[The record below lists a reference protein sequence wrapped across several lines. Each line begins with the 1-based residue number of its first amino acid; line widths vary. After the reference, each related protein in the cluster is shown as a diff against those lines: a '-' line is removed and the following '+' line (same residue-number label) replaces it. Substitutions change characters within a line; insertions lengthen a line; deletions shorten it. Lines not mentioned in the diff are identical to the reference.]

1 MSSLALMRWLEG
13 APGRYDAG
21 MRFITFG
28 GVTKLHRAV
37 VAAAVA
43 KPGDRVLEIGCG
55 TGSVTRLLLDRGAVV
70 TAIDQSPE
78 MLEQARERIGDEPRG
93 AIRFIEQTAS
103 EIDALPEASFD
114 SVVLSLCLSDMS
126 ASERKDREEF
136 VVEACH
142 LMRDRLVGE
151 EIAEALGLDPK
162 EVKGIILGSPVM
174 KMFRQALFARVVP
187 NIKKLGLLT
196 PRVRAGFEELG
207 IIQFED
213 VDPEDQD
220 RALGLT

>member
-13 APGRYDAG
+13 TPGRYDAG

-37 VAAAVA
+37 VAAAVV

-78 MLEQARERIGDEPRG
+78 MLEQARERIGDEPSG

-103 EIDALPEASFD
+103 EIDALTEASFD

-126 ASERKDREEF
+126 ASERAYVLRAARRLL
-136 VVEACH
+136 VPGG
-142 LMRDRLVGE
+142 RLVAGDEVHAPRGPLRLLQLLWRIPQAIFGWLLVGALSHPIEDLGGE
-151 EIAEALGLDPK
+151 IRAAGYSHRSEQRWM
-162 EVKGIILGSPVM
+162 LGSL
-174 KMFRQALFARVVP
+174 ALFVGEVP
-187 NIKKLGLLT
+187 
-196 PRVRAGFEELG
+196 R
-207 IIQFED
+207 
-213 VDPEDQD
+213 
-220 RALGLT
+220 